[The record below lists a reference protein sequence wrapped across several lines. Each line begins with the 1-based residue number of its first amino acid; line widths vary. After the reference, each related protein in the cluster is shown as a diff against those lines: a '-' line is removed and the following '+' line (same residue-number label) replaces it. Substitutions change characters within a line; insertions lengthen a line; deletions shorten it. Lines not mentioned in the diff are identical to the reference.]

1 MIMSSKSRKSAEIEA
16 DCIILKHPKCHVHIQ
31 AALQAKA
38 NLGVLDPSWPMK
50 KPDTPRAMATELH
63 LNFSG
68 SREPIQIVQIQIGEC
83 ETLKP
88 IKIH

>member
-1 MIMSSKSRKSAEIEA
+1 
-16 DCIILKHPKCHVHIQ
+16 
-31 AALQAKA
+31 
-38 NLGVLDPSWPMK
+38 MK

-83 ETLKP
+83 ETLKS
-88 IKIH
+88 IKIPGVEIILGIPLDLPSL